1 MYTIPSYTD
10 PDSGGLSWYCKM
22 NAPYVTMTS
31 CTSGGITSITVT
43 PTMAEEELHTVVFY
57 VTDGMFTTP
66 FTLKINA
73 FDSPPFFKTP
83 FQATYDSFINTITS
97 YTLPDIDEY
106 QS

>member
-1 MYTIPSYTD
+1 
-10 PDSGGLSWYCKM
+10 M
-22 NAPYVTMTS
+22 NAPVVTMTS

-43 PTMAEEELHTVVFY
+43 PTMAEKGSHTVVFY
-57 VTDGMFTTP
+57 VTDGMFYTP
-66 FTLKINA
+66 FILTINA
-73 FDSPPFFKTP
+73 VDSPPFFKTT